1 MSWLDAFRESN
12 LEKGKGRASFFSVLL
27 QAEDKQLLESA
38 ALELG
43 VKPSILA
50 ARIVT
55 QVLRRHR
62 LHIEAGARE

>member
-1 MSWLDAFRESN
+1 MSWLDAFHESN

-27 QAEDKQLLESA
+27 QSEDKQLLESA

-50 ARIVT
+50 GRIVA

-62 LHIEAGARE
+62 LHIESSVQK